1 VFGFGSY
8 VFLQGIEV
16 CAFVNQTTL
25 FVNQTKRFLNQKISE
40 LSKTMLWFDREKKGF
55 QPECFS
61 DHI

>member
-1 VFGFGSY
+1 VKYVRNQFTRRLIIASCVFGFGSY

-40 LSKTMLWFDREKKGF
+40 LSKTML
-55 QPECFS
+55 
-61 DHI
+61 